1 MTPSNT
7 RWRPAAVLILLAL
20 VLSLLAPAV
29 AMAHAE
35 LVSTDPAE
43 GATVEGSPT
52 EISATFSEALL
63 AEGSGLSLRDAAGER
78 IAVGDVDPDDEE
90 RLVITD
96 VPDLAPGEYEA
107 RWTARSDDGH
117 LERGTWT
124 FTVIAPASPTPAP
137 SPTPSPS
144 AAASPTATSSAS
156 ATPASP
162 SAPPPS
168 PSPAAS
174 ASPTPAPSPD
184 PNATGSGSGDVLLP
198 ILAGLAI
205 VAIAGGVLLSR
216 RGRTPTA

>member
-1 MTPSNT
+1 MTPAVA
-7 RWRPAAVLILLAL
+7 RWRPAAVLSLLAL
-20 VLSLLAPAV
+20 ALALMAPAV
-29 AMAHAE
+29 ATAHAE
-35 LVSTDPAE
+35 LLSTDPAD

-52 EISATFSEALL
+52 EISATFNEALS
-63 AEGSGLSLRDAAGER
+63 AEGSGLSLRDAAGQR

-124 FTVIAPASPTPAP
+124 FTVVAPATPTPAP
-137 SPTPSPS
+137 TPTPSPS
-144 AAASPTATSSAS
+144 ATARAS
-156 ATPASP
+156 ATASAAPASP
-162 SAPPPS
+162 SAAPATPS
-168 PSPAAS
+168 AAAS

-184 PNATGSGSGDVLLP
+184 PNAAGGGGGDVLLP

-205 VAIAGGVLLSR
+205 VAIAGGILLSR
-216 RGRTPTA
+216 RGRTPTT